1 LNHRPRHLRLVRR
14 PIRMLVGISQRKVPP
29 PLPCTRR
36 RRLHLLH
43 LLLVVVGSRHHYPA
57 IVRTYVVLRHTRI
70 DLQLLGLLLMLLL
83 VLGTVQI
90 VLGLAKF
97 KFLARGRWLAA

>member
-1 LNHRPRHLRLVRR
+1 
-14 PIRMLVGISQRKVPP
+14 MLVGISQREVPP
-29 PLPCTRR
+29 PLPGTRR

-43 LLLVVVGSRHHYPA
+43 LLLLLVLVRSRHHYPA
-57 IVRTYVVLRHTRI
+57 VVRTYVVLRHTRI
-70 DLQLLGLLLMLLL
+70 DLQMLGLLLMLLL
-83 VLGTVQI
+83 VLRTVQV